1 VVLEFFKGRRQS
13 PIDEV
18 RATLVRMLEDGHDV
32 FVTASEALF
41 GGGKSKAT
49 KREVRSTDQEINQMQ
64 ASVRRALMVHAAV
77 NSGDLPLVLQY
88 ASIVKDAERV
98 GDYAKNLY
106 DLVRYGANFA
116 GAIDED
122 ELVGYRDAVADLILE
137 AAAVFDAMDTER
149 AQALL
154 NKADGFLKDYD
165 GHVKAQCKA
174 PPGTDARFAVTR
186 ALYYRFLKRVTAH
199 VMNVL
204 TSLVQPLDR
213 LDYYDEA
220 PEDRQP

>member
-1 VVLEFFKGRRQS
+1 MVLEFFKGSSQT
-13 PIDEV
+13 PIDEIQ
-18 RATLVRMLEDGHDV
+18 AMLVRMLEDGHDV
-32 FVTASEALF
+32 FVTASDALF

-49 KREVRSTDQEINQMQ
+49 KREVRSTDKEINELQADVRRTLMIH
-64 ASVRRALMVHAAV
+64 ASV
-77 NSGDLPLVLQY
+77 NPGDLPLVLQY

-116 GAIDED
+116 DAPDEE
-122 ELVGYRDAVADLILE
+122 ELLGYRNNVATLILE
-137 AAAVFDAMDTER
+137 ASTVFEAMDTVR
-149 AQALL
+149 AQQLID
-154 NKADGFLKDYD
+154 KADGFLSNYD
-165 GHVKAQCKA
+165 DHVKALCQV
-174 PPGTDARFAVTR
+174 PPETDAQYAVSR
-186 ALYYRFLKRVTAH
+186 ALYYRFLKRTTAH

-220 PEDRQP
+220 PEDR